1 MDHFWV
7 DVFILVWEF
16 GGPSTT
22 SGWLNKVIWLCS
34 RVCCLTI
41 KHTPPPLLPPLI
53 MVPLCTPSMCVG
65 SVGPAPTSRG
75 LTSSRSP
82 SSPLPAREGP
92 SSLLQR
98 SSSSA
103 VGQRA
108 SLLVL
113 HGARVPQKKFL
124 GSPLYFSVDF
134 FIKLLVSVD
143 WLLGVLCLW
152 FDLIALGYLFL
163 GWELILNMFD
173 T

>member
-1 MDHFWV
+1 MVCFIWVFGWYFWGTVLCEFKVVIMDHFWV

-124 GSPLYFSVDF
+124 GSPS
-134 FIKLLVSVD
+134 ISP
-143 WLLGVLCLW
+143 
-152 FDLIALGYLFL
+152 LIFL
-163 GWELILNMFD
+163 
-173 T
+173 

>member
-53 MVPLCTPSMCVG
+53 MVPLCTPLYVCWLCWACSNLPRSYVLPFPLLTVTC
-65 SVGPAPTSRG
+65 SRG
-75 LTSSRSP
+75 ALLAATTFILLSCWPACLSSRP
-82 SSPLPAREGP
+82 PWGP
-92 SSLLQR
+92 
-98 SSSSA
+98 
-103 VGQRA
+103 G
-108 SLLVL
+108 
-113 HGARVPQKKFL
+113 PPKKIPRL
-124 GSPLYFSVDF
+124 SLYFSVDF